1 MSKEKAA
8 RVAAKK
14 IKDKWK
20 TKTWYTIL
28 ANDSFGKK
36 EIGSSPAQTPE
47 DMIGRIS
54 EVSLSDVTGD
64 FKQSHVKLMFRITK
78 VEGDKAFTEF
88 EGHEINQDY
97 IRRMIRRRK
106 TRIDSVVDVTTSDN
120 FNLRVKPL
128 LVVDRKIISGIETK
142 LRNKVDE
149 FVRAKAA
156 TMPSDQFIVYM
167 FSPQISNDIYE
178 EIKTIYPT
186 RKIEIR
192 KSEIIRIIK
201 KQMQKQ
207 PEIEVDEEEQT
218 DAGVA

>member
-1 MSKEKAA
+1 LSKEKAA

-14 IKDKWK
+14 VKDKWK
-20 TKTWYTIL
+20 TKAWYTIL

-36 EIGSSPAQTPE
+36 EIGSSPAQTPD

-54 EVSLSDVTGD
+54 QVSLSDVTGD
-64 FKQSHVKLMFRITK
+64 YKQSHIKLMFKVTK

-88 EGHEINQDY
+88 EGHEIDPDY

-120 FNLRVKPL
+120 FNLRIKPL

-142 LRNKVDE
+142 LRNKVGE
-149 FVRAKAA
+149 FIRTKASS
-156 TMPSDQFIVYM
+156 MPFDQFIVYM
-167 FSPQISNDIYE
+167 FSPQISNDIFE

-192 KSEIIRIIK
+192 KSEILRNFK
-201 KQMQKQ
+201 KD
-207 PEIEVDEEEQT
+207 IENKDETQVEEEQI

>member
-36 EIGSSPAQTPE
+36 EIGSSPAQTPS

-64 FKQSHVKLMFRITK
+64 FKQSHVKLMFRITR

-97 IRRMIRRRK
+97 VRRMIRRRK
-106 TRIDSVVDVTTSDN
+106 TRIDSVVDVVTSDN

-149 FVRAKAA
+149 FIKAKAL
-156 TMPSDQFIVYM
+156 TMPVDQFIVYM
-167 FSPQISNDIYE
+167 FSTQISNDIFE

-192 KSEIIRIIK
+192 KSELLRNVK
-201 KQMQKQ
+201 KDVQAQ
-207 PEIEVDEEEQT
+207 PEPQLNEEEQT